1 MHKKLFLLLFILM
14 VGCKSP
20 AVVTETEIEE
30 TEIVKPP
37 VFYIGFGVVVGIITG
52 FFIIR

>member
-37 VFYIGFGVVVGIITG
+37 VFWLGFGVVIGVISG
-52 FFIIR
+52 FFILR